1 MNLFNLSLKLKGFP
15 IHKAKLALEKIKVLS
30 PKEKTQY
37 ILDKRTEIV
46 THHLQH
52 NPFYKKFAAHANV
65 KDWNSI
71 PVLTKRDLQQPLNN
85 RLSSGFTKKN
95 CQINNTSGSSGYP
108 LSFAKDQF
116 SHALSWAVF
125 MDRYR

>member
-85 RLSSGFTKKN
+85 
-95 CQINNTSGSSGYP
+95 TSGSSGYP

-125 MDRYR
+125 MDRYRWHDLDLNSSKQARF